1 MQGLLVTIGAWQV
14 TSWKG
19 DFAAWIFTQKDS
31 VREPGF
37 PGFSAKGQLL
47 AQIIAA
53 LQLHLSL
60 VHLFPRTGILWKGQ
74 EMSHPDFPGAI
85 RKSDLSRVR
94 ERSCMSLLLHRS
106 FFFGG
111 KYIAQCTKMA
121 QGNEGRL
128 YCMKFCKV
136 DFMQQG
142 PGFQP
147 NSQGT
152 I

>member
-1 MQGLLVTIGAWQV
+1 MEGSGNE
-14 TSWKG
+14 S
-19 DFAAWIFTQKDS
+19 S
-31 VREPGF
+31 R
-37 PGFSAKGQLL
+37 
-47 AQIIAA
+47 
-53 LQLHLSL
+53 
-60 VHLFPRTGILWKGQ
+60 
-74 EMSHPDFPGAI
+74 
-85 RKSDLSRVR
+85 LSRGYKKVR
-94 ERSCMSLLLHRS
+94 PFQGKRKILYESSFIKVFFLVGNTLLSIQR
-106 FFFGG
+106 
-111 KYIAQCTKMA
+111 MA

>member
-60 VHLFPRTGILWKGQ
+60 VHLFPRTRILWKGQ

-85 RKSDLSRVR
+85 RRSDLSRVR
-94 ERSCMSLLLHRS
+94 ERSCMSLLLYRS
-106 FFFGG
+106 FFLVGNTLLSVQKWPRGMRGG
-111 KYIAQCTKMA
+111 FIA
-121 QGNEGRL
+121 
-128 YCMKFCKV
+128 
-136 DFMQQG
+136 
-142 PGFQP
+142 
-147 NSQGT
+147 
-152 I
+152 